1 MALRQL
7 EMGYQEVGPISNQ
20 PQAPGQQIPISRT
33 APVIALIWAL
43 GHEKML
49 EKPLLFFSS
58 LGQVHESPPWRL
70 TAFPHRQPE

>member
-20 PQAPGQQIPISRT
+20 PQAPRQQIPISST
-33 APVIALIWAL
+33 VPVIALIWAL

-49 EKPLLFFSS
+49 EKPLLF
-58 LGQVHESPPWRL
+58 SPPSDKFTNHHHWRL
-70 TAFPHRQPE
+70 TAFPHR